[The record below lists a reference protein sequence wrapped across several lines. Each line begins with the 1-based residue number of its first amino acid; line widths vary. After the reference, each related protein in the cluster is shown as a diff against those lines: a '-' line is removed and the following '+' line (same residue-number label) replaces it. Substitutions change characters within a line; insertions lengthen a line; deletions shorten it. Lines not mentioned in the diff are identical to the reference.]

1 MVFFEA
7 FLVHQTAFF
16 WDESSLL
23 SAEVKTSLKCGRRNM
38 PQEPLERFNIK
49 IIIRVMIGKYVK
61 VSNLTKTLFCNRF

>member
-1 MVFFEA
+1 
-7 FLVHQTAFF
+7 
-16 WDESSLL
+16 
-23 SAEVKTSLKCGRRNM
+23 M